1 MNYFIRQSWLFFFT
15 VTSSFHVSATT
26 TLRLAYSDIESY
38 PFQMGNGESVANPPG
53 LALDVLNDV
62 ATKLELKIEY
72 VRLPGKR
79 VLNYIDTGKVDGGF
93 IFSYNTLRAQYARY
107 PMQDDSPDS
116 QKRIATIG
124 YYFYTLQDQKL
135 DWDGEKIL
143 NTEQQVG
150 AHLGFSIVN
159 ELKKKQLNVQEVTTT
174 EQLFQMLQLGRL
186 PVVAVQDT
194 TAQQFLSS
202 KKIKN
207 ITKVEPA
214 ITTKDYYLVFSHQF
228 YDANAEIA
236 EQIWR
241 EIGALREEAHSK
253 HGGKYLE

>member
-1 MNYFIRQSWLFFFT
+1 M
-15 VTSSFHVSATT
+15 
-26 TLRLAYSDIESY
+26 
-38 PFQMGNGESVANPPG
+38 
-53 LALDVLNDV
+53 
-62 ATKLELKIEY
+62 
-72 VRLPGKR
+72 
-79 VLNYIDTGKVDGGF
+79 
-93 IFSYNTLRAQYARY
+93 
-107 PMQDDSPDS
+107 
-116 QKRIATIG
+116 
-124 YYFYTLQDQKL
+124 
-135 DWDGEKIL
+135 

-214 ITTKDYYLVFSHQF
+214 ITTKDYYLVCLVTNFMMRMQRLQNR
-228 YDANAEIA
+228 YGEKL
-236 EQIWR
+236 E
-241 EIGALREEAHSK
+241 HSERRLTQSMEVNILSDD
-253 HGGKYLE
+253 GCS